1 MGMGGSGS
9 KDCETGMGFTRTVD
23 LHVLRTGVEAGKLLL
38 TFGLGTAGGFLVVTF
53 RSKAD
58 VPSFLVLLSLFPP
71 FCCGKGLGFGEATF
85 CRGNGVCLSEL
96 TGEMLRLAGEGVLP
110 VPFARK
116 LEVLLGDNYTLCFL
130 WPWNLLYIQLL
141 FYVYQRSDYPL
152 NLRIAFPFIAVWV
165 NL

>member
-9 KDCETGMGFTRTVD
+9 RDCETGMGFTRTVD

-110 VPFARK
+110 T
-116 LEVLLGDNYTLCFL
+116 LEGEGSAD
-130 WPWNLLYIQLL
+130 
-141 FYVYQRSDYPL
+141 RG
-152 NLRIAFPFIAVWV
+152 LRI
-165 NL
+165 L